1 MSSQFTRTI
10 FNWVTIWFDYF
21 YFSLPNK
28 VTFVGSPRIRK
39 NYFLRRF
46 GRLLAHLHCHEIAHV
61 GQHRLEIRYRAKD
74 TRAINESAT
83 RVLVIL
89 FMQFY
94 PFFLLSSSSILLR
107 RLLNESSSLLCGL
120 FSRAMEKL
128 FFFHAEWERYFF
140 LRVRH
145 NMNDPCRCFHLKRHS
160 ATLVV
165 LLGHLLKFTHS
176 VCCSFNDNSRKTVSP
191 P

>member
-10 FNWVTIWFDYF
+10 FNLVTIWFDYF

-28 VTFVGSPRIRK
+28 VAVVGSPRIRK

-128 FFFHAEWERYFF
+128 FFFHAEWEIFF
-140 LRVRH
+140 SSGETQYEWSL
-145 NMNDPCRCFHLKRHS
+145 PIFSLKAAQCNTCCATRAPFEVHS
-160 ATLVV
+160 QCV
-165 LLGHLLKFTHS
+165 LF
-176 VCCSFNDNSRKTVSP
+176 F
-191 P
+191 